1 MSQPSLNLHG
11 AVDLSALARPP
22 QPAGGA
28 PTASGAGA
36 GADVPVVADVTEA
49 TFQQTVE
56 LSMQVPV
63 VVEVYASY
71 AQGPSAT
78 LAKVATDYGG
88 RFHLARVDVEASPQ
102 IAQAF
107 QVQAVPTVV
116 AIVRGQP
123 IPLYQGDHPEEQVRQ
138 VVDEVLRVAAQAGVT
153 GTVSGVAPDEAADAE
168 PAEPPLPPLHAEA
181 LEAIE
186 REDYA
191 AAADAYRRALK
202 ENPADHE
209 ATAALAQVELIMR
222 TAAAGGLEAVAAAQ
236 DAPATD
242 VTAHLAAADAEIA
255 AGQYQAAFDRVLAVV
270 RATAGEDREEA
281 RKRLVEYFEIVGNA
295 DPAVADARRAL
306 ASALY

>member
-11 AVDLSALARPP
+11 AVDLSALARPA
-22 QPAGGA
+22 QPAGA
-28 PTASGAGA
+28 P
-36 GADVPVVADVTEA
+36 GADGDAADAPLVSDVTEA

-56 LSMQVPV
+56 LSMRVPV

-78 LAKVATDYGG
+78 LARLAADFGG
-88 RFHLARVDVEASPQ
+88 RFHLARVDVETSPQ
-102 IAQAF
+102 IAQVF

-138 VVDEVLRVAAQAGVT
+138 VLDEVLRVAAQAGVT
-153 GTVSGVAPDEAADAE
+153 GTVSGAVAEEGEAE

-209 ATAALAQVELIMR
+209 ASAALAQVELIMR
-222 TAAAGGLEAVAAAQ
+222 TSAAGGLEAVTAAQ

-242 VTAHLAAADAEIA
+242 VAAHLAAADAEMA
-255 AGQYQAAFDRVLAVV
+255 AGRQQAAFDRLLAVV
-270 RATAGEDREEA
+270 RATAGEDREAA
-281 RKRLVEYFEIVGNA
+281 RLRLVEYFDILGSHPDVTA
-295 DPAVADARRAL
+295 ARRAL

>member
-28 PTASGAGA
+28 PGGDGS
-36 GADVPVVADVTEA
+36 DVPLVADVTEA

-63 VVEVYASY
+63 VVEVWAAY

-78 LAKVATDYGG
+78 LAKVAGDYGG

-138 VVDEVLRVAAQAGVT
+138 VLDEVLRVAAQAGVT
-153 GTVSGVAPDEAADAE
+153 GTVSGALPDDEAPAE

-186 REDYA
+186 REDYE

-202 ENPADHE
+202 ENPGDNE
-209 ATAALAQVELIMR
+209 ASAALAQVELIMR

-236 DAPATD
+236 DAPFTD
-242 VTAHLAAADAEIA
+242 VAAHLAAADAEIA
-255 AGQYQAAFDRVLAVV
+255 AGQTQAAFDRLLAVV
-270 RATAGEDREEA
+270 RATAGEEREQA
-281 RKRLVEYFEIVGNA
+281 RLRLVAYFEILGNA
-295 DPAVADARRAL
+295 DPAVAAARRDL

>member
-1 MSQPSLNLHG
+1 MSQPSINLHG

-22 QPAGGA
+22 QPAA
-28 PTASGAGA
+28 PAGDA
-36 GADVPVVADVTEA
+36 ANAPIVVDVTEA
-49 TFQQTVE
+49 DFQQTVE
-56 LSMQVPV
+56 LSMRVPV
-63 VVEVYASY
+63 VVEVAAAYAG
-71 AQGPSAT
+71 GPSAV
-78 LAKVATDYGG
+78 LAKVATDFGG
-88 RFHLARVDVEASPQ
+88 RFQLARVDVETSPQ

-123 IPLYQGDHPEEQVRQ
+123 VPLYQGDYPEDQLRAVLE
-138 VVDEVLRVAAQAGVT
+138 ELLRVAGQAGVT
-153 GTVSGVAPDEAADAE
+153 GTVSGAGAEEE
-168 PAEPPLPPLHAEA
+168 PAAPEEPPLPPLHAEA

-209 ATAALAQVELIMR
+209 ASAALAQVELIIR
-222 TAAAGGLEAVAAAQ
+222 TASAGGLQAVA
-236 DAPATD
+236 DAEGAPLTD
-242 VTAHLAAADAEIA
+242 VAVHLAAADAEVA
-255 AGQYQAAFDRVLAVV
+255 AGRPQAAFDRLIAVV

-281 RKRLVEYFEIVGNA
+281 RKRVVEYFEIVGST
-295 DPAVADARRAL
+295 DPLVAEARRNL

>member
-1 MSQPSLNLHG
+1 MSQPSINLHG

-22 QPAGGA
+22 QSAAPAGDGDATDA
-28 PTASGAGA
+28 PI
-36 GADVPVVADVTEA
+36 VVDVTEA

-56 LSMQVPV
+56 LSMRVPV
-63 VVEVYASY
+63 VVEVSAAYAG
-71 AQGPSAT
+71 GPSAV
-78 LAKVATDYGG
+78 LAKVATDLGG
-88 RFHLARVDVEASPQ
+88 RFQLARVDVEASPQ

-123 IPLYQGDHPEEQVRQ
+123 VPLYQGDYPEEQLRAVI
-138 VVDEVLRVAAQAGVT
+138 DELLRVAAQAGVT
-153 GTVSGVAPDEAADAE
+153 GTVSGGAAEEE
-168 PAEPPLPPLHAEA
+168 PAAPEEPPLPPLHAEA

-202 ENPADHE
+202 ENPGDHE
-209 ATAALAQVELIMR
+209 ATAALAQVELIIR
-222 TAAAGGLEAVAAAQ
+222 TSSAGGLQAVT
-236 DAPATD
+236 DAEGAPFTD
-242 VTAHLAAADAEIA
+242 VAAHLAAADAEVA
-255 AGQYQAAFDRVLAVV
+255 AGQARAAFDRLIAVV

-281 RKRLVEYFEIVGNA
+281 RKRIVEYFEIVGPT
-295 DPAVADARRAL
+295 DPAVAEARRNL

>member
-22 QPAGGA
+22 QPAGSA
-28 PTASGAGA
+28 PTASGA

-78 LAKVATDYGG
+78 LTKVAADYGG

-153 GTVSGVAPDEAADAE
+153 GTVSEAAPDEAADAE